1 MHHLRRL
8 FANFS
13 ITAGWAAATLLAG
26 TTALTGAAWAQS
38 AHVTEPQPWQMGM
51 QPPGSP
57 VAVAIDQLHDVVNV
71 IIILITLMVAGL
83 LGWCMY
89 RFNIKRNPTPSQ
101 TSHNTLLEVAW
112 TAIPVLILVGIAIP
126 SFRLVYYEDRTH
138 DADMT
143 IKVTGHQWYW
153 EYSYVDKGNID
164 FASRFVADE
173 DLKPGQPRLLTADE
187 PLVLP
192 TGKNIRILT
201 TSADVIHSFF
211 VPSLGLQRY
220 AIPGRTIETWVRIDK
235 PGTYYGEC
243 NQICGNDHSK
253 MPIDVR
259 GVTPADFTTW
269 LETAKKK
276 YAVNQQMA
284 PAAVAAA
291 QPAAPLPTPV
301 AVAEIQH

>member
-8 FANFS
+8 FAKFS
-13 ITAGWAAATLLAG
+13 ITAGWAAAALVVG
-26 TTALTGAAWAQS
+26 MTALAGAAWAQD
-38 AHVTEPQPWQMGM
+38 AHVVEPLPWQMGM

-57 VAVAIDQLHDVVNV
+57 VAVAVDHLNDVVNV
-71 IIILITLMVAGL
+71 IIVLITLMVAIL

-101 TSHNTLLEVAW
+101 TAHNTLLEVAW

-126 SFRLVYYEDRTH
+126 SFRLVYYQDRTH

-143 IKVTGHQWYW
+143 LKVTGHQWYW
-153 EYSYVDKGNID
+153 EYTYVDNGNID
-164 FASRFVADE
+164 FASRIIADE
-173 DLKPGQPRLLTADE
+173 DLKPGQPRMLAADE

-192 TGKNIRILT
+192 IGKNVRILT

-211 VPSLGLQRY
+211 VPSLGVQRY

-243 NQICGNDHSK
+243 NQICGTDHSR

-259 GVTPADFTTW
+259 GVTQAEFTAW
-269 LETAKKK
+269 VEMAKKK
-276 YAVNQQMA
+276 YAVNQQAA
-284 PAAVAAA
+284 PATMAAA
-291 QPAAPLPTPV
+291 QPAQLPVPV